1 MSKLIFCWDAGHFGK
16 YNRSPVNKAYYESE
30 MNWKLHKLIGEELMS
45 YGAGVIYTRKNQDAD
60 LALKE
65 RGMAAEGCAA
75 FFSVHSNA
83 SANESTDYVAV
94 YCLVDDDTTDIDNIS
109 RELAEVLAP
118 VIAEVM
124 GTTQGFKVLTRKSD
138 NDRNGD
144 GIMNDN
150 YYGVLNGARRAGVPG
165 LILEHSFHTNLRM
178 TNWLLNDNN
187 LARLAKA
194 EAAAIAKYYGL
205 IKGQDPAED
214 ELYRVQVG
222 AFYELENAENMKARL
237 EADGFDTYIVYA
249 DGWYKVQVGAYS
261 IKLNADAMLEMV
273 RALGYDSY
281 ITTYGGQGVASITKK
296 SVDEIAREV
305 IVGKWGNGTAR
316 KTALEAAG
324 YDFATVQDMV
334 NELLK

>member
-16 YNRSPVNKAYYESE
+16 YNRSPVNKAYYESD
-30 MNWKLHKLIGEELMS
+30 MNYKLHKLIGEELVS
-45 YGAGVIYTRKNQDAD
+45 YGAGVIYTRKDQNTD
-60 LALKE
+60 LALMQ

-150 YYGVLNGARRAGVPG
+150 YYGVLNGARLVGVPA

-178 TNWLLNDNN
+178 TNWLLDDNN
-187 LARLAKA
+187 LAKLAKA

-205 IKGQDPAED
+205 TKEQEPAGD
-214 ELYRVQVG
+214 TLYRVQVG
-222 AFYELENAENMKARL
+222 AFSKLANAENMKARI
-237 EADGFDTYIVYA
+237 EADGFDTYIVKVNA
-249 DGWYKVQVGAYS
+249 LYKVQVGAYS
-261 IKLNADAMLEMV
+261 KKSNAEAML
-273 RALGYDSY
+273 AKIKAHGYDSY
-281 ITTYGGQGVASITKK
+281 ITTYGGQGVASVEKK
-296 SVDEIAREV
+296 SVDEVARE
-305 IVGKWGNGTAR
+305 IIAGKWGNGTAR
-316 KTALEAAG
+316 KAALEAAG
-324 YDFATVQDMV
+324 YDFGAVQDKV
-334 NELLK
+334 NEILK